1 MTLRGLNATLSDW
14 QLLNPVRPPQA
25 NLTLNITELATPAWA
40 LSRLNLAGRLEGQV
54 LSTDKL
60 TANLFDGLLETGMV
74 LDWPARSLR
83 LNNLKSQGMRIEWG
97 TLAKA
102 ESPCARSAW
111 ISARSGISAST
122 TSSRSWPSTTST
134 AS

>member
-1 MTLRGLNATLSDW
+1 M
-14 QLLNPVRPPQA
+14 
-25 NLTLNITELATPAWA
+25 
-40 LSRLNLAGRLEGQV
+40 

-83 LNNLKSQGMRIEWG
+83 LNNLKTQGMRIEWG
-97 TLAKA
+97 TLPKPNPPA
-102 ESPCARSAW
+102 PGQPDLGQIRDP
-111 ISARSGISAST
+111 AST